1 MKALH
6 YKDICLLPNYSTLY
20 SRQEAD
26 TSVEFLGRTFK
37 LPIIPANMKCVLDEE
52 RAAWLSNNNY
62 FYIMH
67 RFADVYRF
75 VADYQRLNNISIS
88 VGVKNEDKELLQKI
102 KDEELRVDFITIDI
116 AHGHS
121 KLMKDMISFIK
132 SLELDAKIIAG
143 NICTY
148 QAYCDLVE
156 WGANAV
162 KVGIGGGAA
171 CSTKNK
177 TGFTFPMYSCIR
189 ELRSFV
195 LDDVPI
201 IADGGVR
208 EHADIVKAIHAGATM
223 VMAGGLFSKLI
234 DSPAELVD
242 GHKVYFGSAS
252 QFNKGEY
259 KHVEGIKRTLELD
272 PMTYAEKLNEIKQ
285 DIQSA
290 ISYAGGDQLE
300 DIRNANYTQVTHW
313 EA

>member
-1 MKALH
+1 
-6 YKDICLLPNYSTLY
+6 
-20 SRQEAD
+20 
-26 TSVEFLGRTFK
+26 
-37 LPIIPANMKCVLDEE
+37 
-52 RAAWLSNNNY
+52 
-62 FYIMH
+62 
-67 RFADVYRF
+67 
-75 VADYQRLNNISIS
+75 
-88 VGVKNEDKELLQKI
+88 
-102 KDEELRVDFITIDI
+102 
-116 AHGHS
+116 
-121 KLMKDMISFIK
+121 MKDMIYFIK
-132 SLELDAKIIAG
+132 DLGLEAKIIAG

-148 QAYCDLVE
+148 QAYCDLVK

-195 LDDVPI
+195 TEDVPI

-234 DSPAELVD
+234 DSPAELID

-285 DIQSA
+285 DLQSA
-290 ISYAGGDQLE
+290 TSYAGGNQLE
-300 DIRNANYTQVTHW
+300 DIRSASYIQVTHW

>member
-272 PMTYAEKLNEIKQ
+272 PMTYAEKINEIKQ

-290 ISYAGGDQLE
+290 ISYAGGDQLK

>member
-1 MKALH
+1 
-6 YKDICLLPNYSTLY
+6 
-20 SRQEAD
+20 
-26 TSVEFLGRTFK
+26 
-37 LPIIPANMKCVLDEE
+37 
-52 RAAWLSNNNY
+52 
-62 FYIMH
+62 MH

-88 VGVKNEDKELLQKI
+88 VGVKNEDKKLLQKI

-189 ELRSFV
+189 ELRSFI
-195 LDDVPI
+195 LDDAPI